1 MLKKWIIPALA
12 LMAAA
17 LTGCELAQIP
27 QATPTVEVPVTDTA
41 TIAPSLPPSPSP
53 SPTLTPQP
61 QIENTVTE
69 TPGPP
74 TEPPTQTFTPN
85 PYATHIIQ
93 SQDTLYYILQQ
104 PPFFYR
110 ELPNDAMVAL
120 ILTLN
125 PNMRSIDRLP
135 GPGNSILLPLPTATT
150 TPEGFAL
157 TQTAQPG
164 GVPDISLPGN
174 WRIVQVQVQE
184 GDTIVGIAQ
193 RNSTTLPIVATLNPQ
208 LFFSGC
214 DFRNPSGGPDC
225 NVSLTIGDSINVPE
239 LTPTPTLSPT
249 ISGSETATLTPTFS
263 APTLIF
269 PPQDANAAARTFQ
282 LQWISAGVLQGDERY
297 LVEIE
302 DLTSGARHLDVTTTT
317 SYELPES
324 LVPTDGQT
332 HDIQWRVSVA
342 APNPQGQYRY
352 IGAQGEWR
360 TFHWQS
366 R

>member
-1 MLKKWIIPALA
+1 MSLKRSFLPALVLIA
-12 LMAAA
+12 TMLA
-17 LTGCELAQIP
+17 GCELAQIP
-27 QATPTVEVPVTDTA
+27 QATPTVEAPVTNTA
-41 TIAPSLPPSPSP
+41 TAAPVSPSP
-53 SPTLTPQP
+53 SPTMTLTPAP
-61 QIENTVTE
+61 QIESTATE
-69 TPGPP
+69 TQGPP

-93 SQDTLYYILQQ
+93 PNDTFYYIWQQ

-110 ELPNDAMVAL
+110 DFPNETMVAV

-125 PNMRSIDRLP
+125 PNMRSIERIP

-157 TQTAQPG
+157 TQTAQPNL
-164 GVPDISLPGN
+164 PDVSLPGN
-174 WRIVQVQVQE
+174 ARIIQVQVEE

-214 DFRNPSGGPDC
+214 DFTNPSGGPDC
-225 NVSLTIGDSINVPE
+225 TVSLTIGDSINVPE

-249 ISGSETATLTPTFS
+249 ISGSETATLTPTYA
-263 APTLIF
+263 APMLIF
-269 PPQDANAAARTFQ
+269 PPQDGNAAARTFQ
-282 LQWISAGVLQGDERY
+282 LQWISAGVLQDQEVY

-302 DLTSGARHLDVTTTT
+302 DETSGARHLDVTTTT

-324 LVPTDGQT
+324 LVPTDGQPHT
-332 HDIQWRVSVA
+332 IHWRVSVA
-342 APNPQGQYRY
+342 APNAQGQYRY
-352 IGAQGEWR
+352 IGAQGDWR

>member
-1 MLKKWIIPALA
+1 VP
-12 LMAAA
+12 
-17 LTGCELAQIP
+17 G
-27 QATPTVEVPVTDTA
+27 TPTDT
-41 TIAPSLPPSPSP
+41 
-53 SPTLTPQP
+53 
-61 QIENTVTE
+61 
-69 TPGPP
+69 
-74 TEPPTQTFTPN
+74 PTQTFTPN
-85 PYATHIIQ
+85 PYATYVVQ
-93 SQDTLYYILQQ
+93 QGDTLLYIIQQ

-110 ELPNDAMVAL
+110 TLTDAMVQE

-135 GPGNSILLPLPTATT
+135 GPGNSIILPLPTATT

-157 TQTAQPG
+157 TQTAQPDL
-164 GVPDISLPGN
+164 PDVSLPGN
-174 WRIVQVQVQE
+174 ARIIQVQVQE

-214 DFRNPSGGPDC
+214 DFTNPSGGPDC
-225 NVSLTIGDSINVPE
+225 NVSLSIGDSINVPE

-249 ISGSETATLTPTFS
+249 ISGSETATLTPTYG

-269 PPQDANAAARTFQ
+269 PPQDGNAAARTFQ

-302 DLTSGARHLDVTTTT
+302 DVTSGARHLDVTTTT

-332 HDIQWRVSVA
+332 HTINWRISVA
-342 APNPQGQYRY
+342 APNLQGQYRY

-360 TFHWQS
+360 TFRWQS